1 LSATVGERA
10 FHLLD
15 APVRRLTAPDCPVP
29 FSPELESAYRPN
41 VEKIEA
47 ALLELIEY

>member
-1 LSATVGERA
+1 MAERA

-29 FSPELESAYRPN
+29 FAPELEQVYRPN
-41 VEKIEA
+41 AERIEA
-47 ALLELIEY
+47 ALVELIEY